1 MQASRQQRKR
11 CSTCPTNAQ
20 KHGMQQCSLARS
32 SPNLRPAPVTT
43 MKRRSAARC
52 GGVHLH
58 HEIARICG
66 RRILRSK
73 ASLRGN
79 NPQTPIHEPSSS
91 TFSELAI
98 AGLVA
103 MWQHMRAHAPH
114 QTSRPLLSIPESESY
129 SKSPVKMVWRLS
141 DGLCR
146 TRTEIPLLMNSE
158 QGQPA
163 ESSSCLTKKMS
174 RCCLPCSTGC
184 A

>member
-1 MQASRQQRKR
+1 MLKKIWHAAMQFGAFIANS
-11 CSTCPTNAQ
+11 
-20 KHGMQQCSLARS
+20 
-32 SPNLRPAPVTT
+32 RPAPEPT

-79 NPQTPIHEPSSS
+79 NPQTPIPEPSSS

-103 MWQHMRAHAPH
+103 MWQHMRAHAPL

-129 SKSPVKMVWRLS
+129 SKSPVKMLWRLS
-141 DGLCR
+141 DGLC
-146 TRTEIPLLMNSE
+146 
-158 QGQPA
+158 QHAQ
-163 ESSSCLTKKMS
+163 KS
-174 RCCLPCSTGC
+174 RC
-184 A
+184 